1 MTKFFSIRPD
11 WLGFL
16 RSRGRAANNARPRL
30 LRALLL
36 PPVISAN
43 TPFLAHAQEQSASPR
58 GVQREPLDETQMN
71 VMVARIALHLCE
83 NLRRW
88 DDRRKIVEV
97 AV

>member
-1 MTKFFSIRPD
+1 MTKFFCIQPD
-11 WLGFL
+11 RLGFL
-16 RSRGRAANNARPRL
+16 GSRGRAGNNARPRL

-36 PPVISAN
+36 PLVISAN

-58 GVQREPLDETQMN
+58 SVQREPLNETQMD
-71 VMVARIALHLCE
+71 VMVARIALYLCE
-83 NLRRW
+83 NLRQW